1 MKVND
6 LLKWKRALN
15 EIKFKHTE
23 LELIKEICGN
33 HASDFQ
39 LSVERYCREN
49 NINLGELNRKK
60 GLKEAS
66 EQSKENN
73 KAIEDKTNTTDSGEM
88 ALFENHPTE
97 DAQPVDDLFV
107 EGKDKDEMKKVFKA
121 LFKVLA
127 FHLHPDRLNNL
138 TEEEKEVRLEMFK
151 QAKEALDKEDYF
163 ILLEMSERFNIRTP
177 SNYRQQTRWMK
188 ARSKQIEQQILAER
202 NTYNYVFSECETEQ
216 DKERII
222 KNFLRQ
228 LFGIL

>member
-1 MKVND
+1 
-6 LLKWKRALN
+6 
-15 EIKFKHTE
+15 
-23 LELIKEICGN
+23 
-33 HASDFQ
+33 
-39 LSVERYCREN
+39 
-49 NINLGELNRKK
+49 
-60 GLKEAS
+60 
-66 EQSKENN
+66 
-73 KAIEDKTNTTDSGEM
+73 
-88 ALFENHPTE
+88 
-97 DAQPVDDLFV
+97 
-107 EGKDKDEMKKVFKA
+107 
-121 LFKVLA
+121 
-127 FHLHPDRLNNL
+127 
-138 TEEEKEVRLEMFK
+138 MFK